1 MKLLFAHFSS
11 FVIIMCIFSWT
22 GAYIIM
28 WSQSER
34 AAQAKSSSPCDP
46 PGYAHLNPLL
56 SIKIGILV
64 SADPSY
70 LGRGAKVAG
79 SGTSYSLAVSAA
91 QCWAASKGYH
101 FFLEVHDLT
110 STETKFATSPYANKI
125 IAAKKYLPFVDWL
138 LFLDNDCVIVNYT
151 KTLEEII
158 AANQH
163 SHIILHERLHNS
175 EISSAS
181 WLVKRSN
188 YTIQFLDD
196 WLSVLGC
203 VCANE
208 RTLTQNNDNGALVML
223 LALRLLD
230 ASAASEC
237 RTLYDNSQSWD
248 DYLRFAR
255 LVHDRINALPSNVK
269 SQPITIMR
277 AENGWFRVMEFQWHN
292 TGAFGVKVGPNII
305 SMWNRWLGQEFIVHT
320 KDPEIL
326 LDQSHAKCTSP
337 QTHLRSEWLT
347 PFDIHAALSSYKEEV
362 VRFGHPNLVDC
373 FPVCPSLYAGV
384 PVSNVVKLP
393 GFKFCDAPCQWS

>member
-1 MKLLFAHFSS
+1 
-11 FVIIMCIFSWT
+11 
-22 GAYIIM
+22 M
-28 WSQSER
+28 WSQYER
-34 AAQAKSSSPCDP
+34 ATQANLSSQCGP
-46 PGYAHLNPLL
+46 PVGYSQFNPLQK
-56 SIKIGILV
+56 SIKIGILI

-79 SGTSYSLAVSAA
+79 SGTSYSLAVSAV

-125 IAAKKYLPFVDWL
+125 VAAKKYLPFVDWL

-158 AANQH
+158 AVNQH

-175 EISSAS
+175 EISSAV

-188 YTIQFLDD
+188 YTIHFLDD
-196 WLSVLGC
+196 WLSILGC

-208 RTLTQNNDNGALVML
+208 RALTQNNDNGALVML
-223 LALRLLD
+223 LAIRLLD
-230 ASAASEC
+230 PSAASEC
-237 RTLYDNSQSWD
+237 RALYESSQSWD

-255 LVHDRINALPSNVK
+255 LVHDRINTLPSNVK

-277 AENGWFRVMEFQWHN
+277 PENGWFRVMEFQWHN

-320 KDPEIL
+320 KEPEIL
-326 LDQSHAKCTSP
+326 LDQSHAKCTSH
-337 QTHLRSEWLT
+337 QKTHLRSEWLT
-347 PFDIHAALSSYKEEV
+347 PFDIHAALSSYEEEV

-384 PVSNVVKLP
+384 PVSDVVELP
-393 GFKFCDAPCQWS
+393 AVEFFCDAPCQW